1 MEYVMGYLSA
11 LVVVAVGLLGIILAL
26 IVLEVSK
33 PKFAVA
39 LILSLIV
46 VGLGG
51 YYYYVVGQAE
61 QGVANPNVLNSILKV
76 SAVAPVPP
84 SVSLPSSVTTGEMI
98 PSVPREESAGP
109 AVKKQPISPVKVKV
123 KAKVKEAKSME
134 R

>member
-1 MEYVMGYLSA
+1 MEYVMGYLAA

-33 PKFAVA
+33 PKFVVA
-39 LILSLIV
+39 LILSLVV

-61 QGVANPNVLNSILKV
+61 QGVANPNILNSVLKV
-76 SAVAPVPP
+76 SAVTPVPP
-84 SVSLPSSVTTGEMI
+84 SVILPSSISTGEMI
-98 PSVPREESAGP
+98 PAVPRGERAES
-109 AVKKQPISPVKVKV
+109 AVKKQPAPPPVKI
-123 KAKVKEAKSME
+123 KVKESKSMG